1 MRRTV
6 LSAYLCCTSTYCAA
20 VISDPVA
27 SWEDLST
34 WEAESKGDATQR
46 GSLVPCGGPG
56 YFLNLYRRGEAHII
70 AKHLIIANT
79 LNEDEQ
85 FLRWV
90 PGLPAG
96 VKFFSRT

>member
-1 MRRTV
+1 LGLGRPKAKAAQRNATT
-6 LSAYLCCTSTYCAA
+6 LPCAFWGA
-20 VISDPVA
+20 
-27 SWEDLST
+27 
-34 WEAESKGDATQR
+34 
-46 GSLVPCGGPG
+46 PG

-85 FLRWV
+85 FLRGL
-90 PGLPAG
+90 PGLPPG